1 MGSAMD
7 EKDQKAIER
16 ALRAFEEPLAG
27 RLLSAALVGDAAG
40 PDYRPRR
47 SPLALALVVKDVTP
61 ALLRELRPVVRRT
74 RRRLRSEA
82 PMLFDPV
89 YLESACDVFPVEL
102 LDIADRHRPL
112 RGNDIFANPRI
123 DRAHMRLEVE
133 EQLRGKMLHL
143 WHCTLGAAGSK
154 RLDRRLLTDTIS
166 AFGPILRGLLYLHDV
181 ERPATTTA
189 LLSAVQETCSVR
201 LPAMSELAAA
211 AAAGRRLPA
220 GRLDPLLDGYMN
232 EVRTLV
238 RIVDEL

>member
-1 MGSAMD
+1 MD
-7 EKDQKAIER
+7 GKDQKAIDR
-16 ALRAFEEPLAG
+16 ALGALEEQLAE

-47 SPLALALVVKDVTP
+47 SPLALALVVTEVTP
-61 ALLRELRPVVRRT
+61 ALLRELRPAVRRT
-74 RRRLRSEA
+74 RRGLRSEA

-89 YLESACDVFPVEL
+89 YLESARDVFPIEL
-102 LDIADRHRPL
+102 LDIADRHRLL
-112 RGNDIFANPRI
+112 RGEDVFADPRI
-123 DRAHMRLEVE
+123 DSAHMRLEVE

-143 WHCTLGAAGSK
+143 WHCSLGTAGSR

-166 AFGPILRGLLYLHDV
+166 AFGPILRGLLYLHGA
-181 ERPATTTA
+181 ERPATTAA

-201 LPAMSELAAA
+201 LPAMSDLAAA
-211 AAAGRRLPA
+211 AAAGRRLSA
-220 GRLDPLLDGYMN
+220 DRLEPLLDGYMD